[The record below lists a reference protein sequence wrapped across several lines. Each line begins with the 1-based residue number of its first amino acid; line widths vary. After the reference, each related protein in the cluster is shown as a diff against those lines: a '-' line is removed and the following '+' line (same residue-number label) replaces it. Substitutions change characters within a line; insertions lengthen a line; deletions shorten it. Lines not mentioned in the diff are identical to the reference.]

1 MNITSHLFK
10 HAVRATLGAAML
22 GVSLAQTPSDK
33 PSVSGTF
40 IGNGKDGNIKHL
52 VVTAR
57 EAFNDKGAIK
67 LIFAEKD
74 PSQSKNVDMDVT
86 FNRLG
91 SALMISVFKDG
102 TIFGC
107 VVSHSAHEKSGFTA
121 LGEIKTEN
129 FKVTDTQVSGRVTT
143 GGELDAF
150 GEKWAV
156 DLQFSAPLPAGAFA
170 VAAVEDTADAKP
182 MAAKEKAK
190 TDDEAETAAKGPKP
204 TVAQLPLPAGA
215 RDVEY
220 KSIVQQIAFSADAP
234 VNTVAKE
241 FSSKLAAQGWKEAPG
256 SLMGKTNAIL
266 KRQLNGAELTAMVQA
281 ATGGC
286 TVKVF
291 TEGFDWSDTP
301 ASAPATAPAKIEA
314 DADAIEAEANRL
326 INDALKSFPGLK

>member
-1 MNITSHLFK
+1 MNITSLFFK

-22 GVSLAQTPSDK
+22 GISLAQTPSDK

-74 PSQSKNVDMDVT
+74 PSKSKNVDMDVT

-102 TIFGC
+102 SIFGC
-107 VVSHSAHEKSGFTA
+107 VVSHSAHEKSGFSA
-121 LGEIKTEN
+121 LGEIKTED

-156 DLQFSAPLPAGAFA
+156 DLKFSAPLPAGAFA
-170 VAAVEDTADAKP
+170 VAAAENTSDEKP
-182 MAAKEKAK
+182 MAEKKKSK

-204 TVAQLPLPAGA
+204 TVAELPLPAGA

-220 KSIVQQIAFSADAP
+220 KTIVQQIAFSADAS
-234 VNTVAKE
+234 VSTVAKD
-241 FSSKLAAQGWKEAPG
+241 FASKLAAKGWKEAPG

-266 KRQLNGAELTAMVQA
+266 KRKLSGAELTAMVQPA
-281 ATGGC
+281 GSGC
-286 TVKVF
+286 KVKIF
-291 TEGFDWSDTP
+291 TEGFDWSDAP
-301 ASAPATAPAKIEA
+301 ASASAASASKVNT
-314 DADAIEAEANRL
+314 DDIEAEANRL
-326 INDALKSFPGLK
+326 IKDALKGFPGVK

>member
-1 MNITSHLFK
+1 MNLTAHLFK
-10 HAVRATLGAAML
+10 HAIHTTVATAML
-22 GVSLAQTPSDK
+22 GLSMAQTPADQ
-33 PSVSGTF
+33 PTVSGTF
-40 IGNGKDGNIKHL
+40 LGNGKDGNIKHL

-67 LIFAEKD
+67 LVFAEKD
-74 PSQSKNVDMDVT
+74 PAKSKNVDMDVT

-107 VVSHSAHEKSGFTA
+107 VVSHTAHEKAGFSS
-121 LGEIKTEN
+121 LGEIKTED
-129 FKVTDTQVSGRVTT
+129 FQVTDTQVSGRVTT
-143 GGELDAF
+143 GGERDAF

-170 VAAVEDTADAKP
+170 VAAVEDTADARP

-190 TDDEAETAAKGPKP
+190 TDEEAATTATGPKP
-204 TVAQLPLPAGA
+204 AVARLPLPDAA

-220 KSIVQQIAFSADAP
+220 KAIVKQIAFSADAP
-234 VNTVAKE
+234 VSTVAKE

-266 KRQLNGAELTAMVQA
+266 KRQLNGAELTAMVQPA
-281 ATGGC
+281 AGGC

-301 ASAPATAPAKIEA
+301 ASAPATAPAKVET